1 MYHGEKVAFGTIA
14 QLVLEHASEEEMNEV
29 LSFMKLVGLPMT
41 LADLGITDVKEDEI
55 RKVAEAAVVPTQSTK
70 NLRKDITAD
79 EVYAAIMEADKIG
92 TAFKA

>member
-1 MYHGEKVAFGTIA
+1 
-14 QLVLEHASEEEMNEV
+14 MNEV

-92 TAFKA
+92 AAFKA